1 MLDVGAGDTEGEQ
14 MGEELEGKEEREAE
28 SGLRLVGGSHLPH
41 QPLPLQGP
49 WTETIKSQAQTYALL
64 LSCLMSLLGAL
75 DPATPPLPS
84 DGLCHPL
91 AHLDCPVGLPAPQSM
106 AVKGGGIRGFC

>member
-28 SGLRLVGGSHLPH
+28 SGLRLVGGPTSRTSPPTAGALDRNNKEPSTNLRAPAVLPD
-41 QPLPLQGP
+41 
-49 WTETIKSQAQTYALL
+49 ES
-64 LSCLMSLLGAL
+64 LGAL